1 LHAYSVR
8 VRKWP
13 IVREHSVSG
22 RQRPQQADRIRH
34 FPPGAA
40 IDFKTAQRA
49 ELDHLDD
56 EAVLHRAASENRVLV
71 SHDKRTMPLHLKSFL
86 DKGNVSPGILVVI
99 PQDAPLRSVVDTLVL
114 IWADDRPE
122 DWANAITII
131 PF

>member
-1 LHAYSVR
+1 
-8 VRKWP
+8 
-13 IVREHSVSG
+13 VSI
-22 RQRPQQADRIRH
+22 RFQADNDLNQLIVSATFRRE
-34 FPPGAA
+34 PA

-71 SHDKRTMPLHLKSFL
+71 SHDKRTMPGYLKSFL